1 MKPRKAPISH
11 APRFLVQGRVL
22 GPDAAQWQQIL
33 QQVHRSR
40 ERPLCLC
47 RPAGVA
53 MYVACHQRYGLK
65 RLPGT
70 GRLHHPSCPSHEAAA
85 LPLESTVASAAA
97 PCAAG
102 DPRRVQP
109 AVELAVD
116 FAWTT
121 RGTGARSLEHRGTRG
136 EPAGNGGPRM
146 SLREL
151 LMLLLVRAGF
161 HRWSPAMEGKRSAAV
176 LCKYLRAAARDLV
189 VSGVPLAQRL
199 RVVQPSGIAVPSVDI
214 PTGPG
219 AGVRQCASR
228 SMRARM
234 LVIGEVQ
241 RSQEVAEALMLW
253 LSRLPGECL
262 LLEPATWQTVP
273 ADLRSMLLSVG
284 RQDSSPVRPW
294 VAALVRQGSGSQQCV
309 DAIAVVPMTATLIPV
324 AELHALPLVDALVA
338 QHRRFAV
345 VLPTDRARVDKLPAI
360 WLLDAGP
367 RAVPLRLASAA
378 TAQEMRLKLQSA
390 AVAPSW
396 PSWIWHLDRPM
407 PPLPARC

>member
-22 GPDAAQWQQIL
+22 GPDTAQWQQIL
-33 QQVHRSR
+33 QRVHEGR

-53 MYVACHQRYGLK
+53 MYVACHRRYGLK

-70 GRLHHPSCPSHEAAA
+70 GWLHHPSCPSHEAAA
-85 LPLESTVASAAA
+85 VPLASTVASAAA

-102 DPRRVQP
+102 KHRRVPP
-109 AVELAVD
+109 ALELAVD
-116 FAWTT
+116 FAWIT
-121 RGTGARSLEHRGTRG
+121 RGTGARSLKHRGTRG

-176 LCKYLRAAARDLV
+176 LCKYLTAAARDLV
-189 VSGVPLAQRL
+189 VNGAPLAPRM
-199 RVVQPSGIAVPSVDI
+199 RVVQSSGIAVPSVDI

-219 AGVRQCASR
+219 AGVRQCASH

-241 RSQEVAEALMLW
+241 RSQEVGEALILW
-253 LSRLPGECL
+253 PSRFPGESL
-262 LLEPATWQTVP
+262 LLEPAVWRMVP
-273 ADLRSMLLSVG
+273 ADLRSKVLSAG
-284 RQDSSPVRPW
+284 RQALCPVRPL
-294 VAALVRQGSGSQQCV
+294 VAALVRQCSGSQKCV
-309 DAIAVVPMTATLIPV
+309 DAIAVVPMTATWMPV

-345 VLPTDRARVDKLPAI
+345 VLPTDRSRADKLPAI

-367 RAVPLRLASAA
+367 KAVPLRLANAA
-378 TAQEMRLKLQSA
+378 AAHETRHMEQGA
-390 AVAPSW
+390 AVAPPW
-396 PSWIWHLDRPM
+396 PCWIWHVDRPM
-407 PPLPARC
+407 PPLPARR

>member
-1 MKPRKAPISH
+1 MKPREAPISH
-11 APRFLVQGRVL
+11 APRFLIQGRVL
-22 GPDAAQWQQIL
+22 GPDAAQWQQLL
-33 QQVHRSR
+33 QQVHQSR

-53 MYVACHQRYGLK
+53 MYVACHRHYGLK

-85 LPLESTVASAAA
+85 VPLESTVASAAA

-102 DPRRVQP
+102 KPRRVPP
-109 AVELAVD
+109 ALELALD
-116 FAWTT
+116 FAWIT

-136 EPAGNGGPRM
+136 ESAGNGGPRM

-161 HRWSPAMEGKRSAAV
+161 HRWSPAMEGKRSASV
-176 LCKYLRAAARDLV
+176 LCKYLTTAAWDLV
-189 VSGVPLAQRL
+189 VNGAPLAPRM
-199 RVVQPSGIAVPSVDI
+199 RVVQPSGLAVPLIDI

-219 AGVRQCASR
+219 PGVRQSASH

-234 LVIGEVQ
+234 LVIGEVL
-241 RSQEVAEALMLW
+241 RSERTGESLLLW
-253 LSRLPGECL
+253 LNRLRGESL

-273 ADLRSMLLSVG
+273 ADLRSMLLSAG
-284 RQDSSPVRPW
+284 RQALSPVRPW

-309 DAIAVVPMTATLIPV
+309 DAIAVVPMTATWIPV

-345 VLPTDRARVDKLPAI
+345 VLPTDRCRADKLPAI

-367 RAVPLRLASAA
+367 KAVPLRLAHAA
-378 TAQEMRLKLQSA
+378 AAHETQHMEQGA
-390 AVAPSW
+390 AVARPW
-396 PSWIWHLDRPM
+396 PSWIWHVDRPM
-407 PPLPARC
+407 PPLPARR